1 MNKPGYQ
8 PLTVLMQSE
17 SSGFG
22 WALTSGRPSP
32 TVIALRILIALCAVL
47 PICVIGLASF
57 TAGSSGTKQSVPA
70 RVFPK
75 SNPTPAPDTN
85 ADTRTPVSDSDTN
98 RTNAGAIA
106 DKSQPVDEAPTPA
119 VLSTPVSTTPVEP
132 EATVNDSTSTE
143 NATRGTARIKLE
155 KFRRRVERRR
165 ARLEELY
172 QKSAVSAEAYKQGE
186 ERYKGEIARYRRE
199 LNSAFKGQA
208 NDSKF

>member
-22 WALTSGRPSP
+22 WALTPGRPSP

-57 TAGSSGTKQSVPA
+57 TAGTSGTKQSLLAHVS
-70 RVFPK
+70 PK
-75 SNPTPAPDTN
+75 SNATPAPAPN
-85 ADTRTPVSDSDTN
+85 ADDRSTVSDSDTN
-98 RTNAGAIA
+98 RTDPVAIA
-106 DKSQPVDEAPTPA
+106 DKSQPVDQAPTPA
-119 VLSTPVSTTPVEP
+119 VLPTTVSTTPAEP
-132 EATVNDSTSTE
+132 EAVVNDSTPTE
-143 NATRGTARIKLE
+143 NAPRATGRIKLE
-155 KFRRRVERRR
+155 KFRRKVERRR

-172 QKSAVSAEAYKQGE
+172 QKHAVSAEAYKQGE
-186 ERYKGEIARYRRE
+186 EKYREEIARYRRE
-199 LNSAFKGQA
+199 LNSAVKGQT